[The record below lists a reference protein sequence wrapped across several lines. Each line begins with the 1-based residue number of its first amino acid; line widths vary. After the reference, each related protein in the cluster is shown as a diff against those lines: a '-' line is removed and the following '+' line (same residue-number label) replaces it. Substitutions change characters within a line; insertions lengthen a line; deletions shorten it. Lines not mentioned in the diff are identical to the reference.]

1 MDLKSE
7 DLNQFSPAAAPAA
20 EFNTCVDAEKPAG
33 SRVLLTQHPPQLSC
47 RMRRWAN
54 KN

>member
-20 EFNTCVDAEKPAG
+20 EFNTANYNFYGLIVIFQNMRVREKPFG
-33 SRVLLTQHPPQLSC
+33 CKGLGG
-47 RMRRWAN
+47 
-54 KN
+54 K